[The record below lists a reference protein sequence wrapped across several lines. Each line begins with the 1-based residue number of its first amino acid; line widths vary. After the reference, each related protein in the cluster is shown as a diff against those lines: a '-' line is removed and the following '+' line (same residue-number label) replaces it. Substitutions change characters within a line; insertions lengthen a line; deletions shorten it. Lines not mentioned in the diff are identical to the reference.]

1 MHLLLIGL
9 PIHRQ
14 TVAAVRAARKAGR
27 ALDVV
32 RVSGEGA
39 SNGKEAPQN
48 GGLRDLIGDPQLV
61 VVMMIGT
68 GTLTIQVFAGVP
80 ECHQKW

>member
-1 MHLLLIGL
+1 MHPLLIGL
-9 PIHRQ
+9 PLHRQ
-14 TVAAVRAARKAGR
+14 TVAAVKAARKAGR
-27 ALDVV
+27 ALDVGMV
-32 RVSGEGA
+32 RGEGA

-61 VVMMIGT
+61 VVETIGT
-68 GTLTIQVFAGVP
+68 GTLMIQVVGVP